1 MASDAPAVDAT
12 PPADATKTSTTTS
25 WSQWQVNDLLKS
37 KVGIDLTYVKGKGE
51 AALEPCMDKAK
62 KYYNSGVELATPYVN
77 DLMSKVND
85 FQSELT
91 KVLDTDGDGK
101 ISMGEYAAGATK
113 VPGLVMGWMKSMFG
127 CLGSKAKQASEAA
140 GLDDVLAGV
149 DKMMQDKL
157 GIDLGKYLSLNPE
170 IDTSAPPPTAPAD
183 TTTATTK

>member
-1 MASDAPAVDAT
+1 MASDAP
-12 PPADATKTSTTTS
+12 PADATTETKTSTINDAVA
-25 WSQWQVNDLLKS
+25 QVNDLLKS
-37 KVGIDLTYVKGKGE
+37 KGIDLTAYAEKGE
-51 AALEPCMDKAK
+51 AALEPYMDKAK
-62 KYYNSGVELATPYVN
+62 QYYNSGMELATPYVN

-85 FQSELT
+85 FKSELT

-113 VPGLVMGWMKSMFG
+113 VPGLVMGWMKSLFG